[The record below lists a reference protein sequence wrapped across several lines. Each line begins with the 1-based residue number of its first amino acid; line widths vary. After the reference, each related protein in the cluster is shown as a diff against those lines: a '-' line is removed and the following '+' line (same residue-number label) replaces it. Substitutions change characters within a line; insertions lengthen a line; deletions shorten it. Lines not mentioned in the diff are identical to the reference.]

1 MATDGIKDRESE
13 PEIEPAEELQ
23 DEDEVAENELAEEP
37 QTKRKHART
46 EKRKIRYAVVGL
58 GYIAQIAIL
67 PAFAHAKENSE
78 LVALVSSDPDKI
90 KALSQKY
97 KVRNTYSYEEY
108 ADCLASGEIDAV
120 YITLP
125 NHMHRAYAEA
135 AAQKGIHVLC
145 EKPLAVDEIE
155 CQAII
160 DAARDGNVKLMTA
173 YRLHFEQGNLTSM
186 QSIREGKI
194 GEPRIF
200 RSAFCQQVEKGNSR
214 LRGEDHA
221 GPLEDMGIYCINAAR
236 YLFSSEPTEVFA
248 RAESGSDERFREVPE
263 MWAATMMFPDHR
275 LATFTCSF
283 GAADESSYE
292 VIGTKG
298 VLKMDPAYEMATDL
312 KGELVI
318 DDKTKNSTYKKR
330 DQFGPEIVYFSNCIL
345 ENREPEPNGAEG
357 LADVRITQALIESS
371 KKNQPV
377 KVSASFDGRRPS
389 PEQEI
394 SLPAVKPPQLVRA
407 ASPSGA

>member
-1 MATDGIKDRESE
+1 MATDDIRERESE
-13 PEIEPAEELQ
+13 SEIAQAEPLE
-23 DEDEVAENELAEEP
+23 DEDELAREKLAEEP
-37 QTKRKHART
+37 QTKGKRARG
-46 EKRKIRYAVVGL
+46 ERRKIRYAVVGL

-90 KALSQKY
+90 KALSRKY
-97 KVRNTYSYEEY
+97 KVRKTYSYEQY

-120 YITLP
+120 YIALP

-145 EKPLAVDEIE
+145 EKPLAVDETE

-173 YRLHFEQGNLTSM
+173 YRLHFEQGNLTSI
-186 QSIREGKI
+186 QSIRDGKI

-236 YLFSSEPTEVFA
+236 YLFSSEPKEVFA
-248 RAESGSDERFREVPE
+248 RAETGSDDRFKEVPE
-263 MWAATMMFPDHR
+263 MWAATMTFPDHR

-283 GAADESSYE
+283 GAADESSFE

-298 VLKMDPAYEMATDL
+298 VLKMDPAYEMTSDL
-312 KGELVI
+312 KSELIVNG
-318 DDKTKNSTYKKR
+318 KSKKHNYKKR
-330 DQFGPEIVYFSNCIL
+330 DQFGSEIVYFSNCIL
-345 ENREPEPNGAEG
+345 ENREPEPGAPK
-357 LADVRITQALIESS
+357 DWRTFESF
-371 KKNQPV
+371 K
-377 KVSASFDGRRPS
+377 R
-389 PEQEI
+389 
-394 SLPAVKPPQLVRA
+394 
-407 ASPSGA
+407 